1 MMISRREV
9 KSLAK
14 DQLKGNW
21 VIAIILFLIYL
32 VLMCSS
38 LSRLLLGGLV
48 SVGICTFTM
57 NLAKNKKARINDLF
71 SNFNIYLKTLGLY
84 LLMLLI
90 VGIGYILF
98 IIPGI
103 ILTLML
109 SQSLY
114 ILNDDNEKTITQCI
128 KESANLMKG
137 HKWEFF
143 VLQLSFIGWGL
154 LVVLTFGIAA
164 LWVQPYMWVTNA
176 NYYIKLKEAK

>member
-1 MMISRREV
+1 
-9 KSLAK
+9 
-14 DQLKGNW
+14 
-21 VIAIILFLIYL
+21 
-32 VLMCSS
+32 
-38 LSRLLLGGLV
+38 
-48 SVGICTFTM
+48 
-57 NLAKNKKARINDLF
+57 
-71 SNFNIYLKTLGLY
+71 
-84 LLMLLI
+84 MLLI

-103 ILTLML
+103 ILTLMF